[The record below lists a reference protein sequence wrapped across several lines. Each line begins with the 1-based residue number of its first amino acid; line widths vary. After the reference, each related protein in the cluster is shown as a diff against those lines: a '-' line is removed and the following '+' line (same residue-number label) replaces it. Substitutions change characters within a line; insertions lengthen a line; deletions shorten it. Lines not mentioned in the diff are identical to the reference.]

1 MTQIF
6 TAKTVQ
12 DAKALAARTFGTEED
27 KIRFEILE
35 EPKRGLLGIFKGG
48 EAKVKATYIEI
59 SVQEEIPA
67 EIPETILKEETVLEI
82 PEEVPEEMIEEIA
95 EEIPAE
101 DLSTPVEDSVE
112 IVTENIENLNSM
124 EEIAQTIPETVS
136 EIPEEVPEEMIE
148 EILPEESPE
157 EISETNSEISENSE
171 ESGSILELISGEAS
185 EESLQKIERAKN
197 YLTSVLSAMNIQA
210 TLHVK
215 AGAES
220 VLINIETKNSGAV
233 IGKHGDTLDALQYL
247 TFMSANQGAKEY
259 YRIILDTADYRERR
273 RKTLEELAAKIAAN
287 VLRTDRPR
295 TLEPMNPYERRI
307 IHSVIADTAGVISRS
322 VGEEPYRKIMILP
335 ENHSER
341 SGRRNASDRHNRHG
355 HHRNSRQIPARSSG
369 SGYRSRSR
377 SDRREE
383 MPSSRIS
390 MDSMKTDFEKGYR
403 RPRPEDELNT
413 GLYGKLNF
421 D

>member
-1 MTQIF
+1 
-6 TAKTVQ
+6 
-12 DAKALAARTFGTEED
+12 
-27 KIRFEILE
+27 
-35 EPKRGLLGIFKGG
+35 
-48 EAKVKATYIEI
+48 
-59 SVQEEIPA
+59 
-67 EIPETILKEETVLEI
+67 
-82 PEEVPEEMIEEIA
+82 
-95 EEIPAE
+95 
-101 DLSTPVEDSVE
+101 
-112 IVTENIENLNSM
+112 
-124 EEIAQTIPETVS
+124 
-136 EIPEEVPEEMIE
+136 
-148 EILPEESPE
+148 
-157 EISETNSEISENSE
+157 
-171 ESGSILELISGEAS
+171 
-185 EESLQKIERAKN
+185 
-197 YLTSVLSAMNIQA
+197 
-210 TLHVK
+210 
-215 AGAES
+215 
-220 VLINIETKNSGAV
+220 
-233 IGKHGDTLDALQYL
+233 L

-307 IHSVIADTAGVISRS
+307 IHSIIAETAGVVSRS

-335 ENHSER
+335 ENYSER
-341 SGRRNASDRHNRHG
+341 PGRRNASDRHNRQR
-355 HHRNSRQIPARSSG
+355 RNSRQISSR

-383 MPSSRIS
+383 MPSARIS

>member
-59 SVQEEIPA
+59 SVQEEMPA
-67 EIPETILKEETVLEI
+67 EIPETILKEETVPEI
-82 PEEVPEEMIEEIA
+82 PKEMIEEIA
-95 EEIPAE
+95 EEILAE

-112 IVTENIENLNSM
+112 ILTEDIENIEDPESM
-124 EEIAQTIPETVS
+124 EEIVQTIPETVPE
-136 EIPEEVPEEMIE
+136 EIPASV
-148 EILPEESPE
+148 EILPEDSSEEVLE
-157 EISETNSEISENSE
+157 EISGTNPENSE

>member
-12 DAKALAARTFGTEED
+12 DAKALAARTFGAEED

-35 EPKRGLLGIFKGG
+35 EPKKGLLGIFKGG
-48 EAKVKATYIEI
+48 EAKVKATYVEI

-67 EIPETILKEETVLEI
+67 ENAPEI
-82 PEEVPEEMIEEIA
+82 PEEVL
-95 EEIPAE
+95 EEIPTE

-112 IVTENIENLNSM
+112 ILTEDIENIENSESM
-124 EEIAQTIPETVS
+124 EEIAQTIPETVPEIS
-136 EIPEEVPEEMIE
+136 EKVPEEISTQE
-148 EILPEESPE
+148 ISTSVEILPEDSLEEILE
-157 EISETNSEISENSE
+157 EISETNPENSE

-220 VLINIETKNSGAV
+220 VLIDIETKNSGAV

-307 IHSVIADTAGVISRS
+307 IHSIIADTAGVISRS

-335 ENHSER
+335 ENYSER
-341 SGRRNASDRHNRHG
+341 SGRRNASDRHNRQR
-355 HHRNSRQIPARSSG
+355 RNSRQIPARS

-383 MPSSRIS
+383 MPSARIS